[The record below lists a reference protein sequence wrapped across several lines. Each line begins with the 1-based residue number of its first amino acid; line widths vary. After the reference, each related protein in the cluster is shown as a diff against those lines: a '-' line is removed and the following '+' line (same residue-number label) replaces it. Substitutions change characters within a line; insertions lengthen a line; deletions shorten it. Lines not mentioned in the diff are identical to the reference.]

1 MPDYKEM
8 YLTMVRETEK
18 AIRILEAAQLRCEE
32 LYLQSEE
39 PQLVVLPR
47 QDTNQNHRL
56 NRWFEQ
62 AL

>member
-1 MPDYKEM
+1 MPDYQEM
-8 YLTMVRETEK
+8 YLHLMRETEK

-47 QDTNQNHRL
+47 QDA
-56 NRWFEQ
+56 NRKE

>member
-8 YLTMVRETEK
+8 YLTMVREAEK

-47 QDTNQNHRL
+47 QDA
-56 NRWFEQ
+56 NRKE